1 MENAADALQM
11 AAFVL
16 IFVLALTI
24 SINAFGEARQ
34 AAQIILDYQDR
45 EYDYT
50 YVEDN
55 GTTKRTVGVETII
68 PSIYK
73 SYKENYK
80 IVFNPDKIGKDEGLY
95 KKNNTPIYSF
105 DLENTT
111 LDDNLKLD
119 FITAILYGTS
129 SITNETKNTLEKY
142 LGITLNSEGLYDK
155 IKSKKFVEN
164 LGIYYQEEIQ
174 GTDAVDANKTE
185 KRVITYE

>member
-16 IFVLALTI
+16 IFVLALSI

-34 AAQIILDYQDR
+34 SAQIILDYQDR

-55 GTTKRTVGVETII
+55 GTTQRIVGVETIV
-68 PSIYK
+68 PSIYRA
-73 SYKENYK
+73 YKENYK
-80 IVFNPDKIGKDEGLY
+80 IVFNKKKIGTEGLY
-95 KKNNTPIYSF
+95 KKNNTPVYSI
-105 DLENTT
+105 DLENEVIGN
-111 LDDNLKLD
+111 DSQKEE
-119 FITAILYGTS
+119 FIKAILYGADSDT
-129 SITNETKNTLEKY
+129 IKKFREN
-142 LGITLNSEGLYDK
+142 LGITLNSEGIYDT
-155 IKSKKFVEN
+155 IKEMTFTEK

-174 GTDAVDANKTE
+174 GTETVDANKTE